1 MLYAAT
7 CLCFVYFMHRYHSS
21 TRNPTTPWED
31 CLRGDCEH
39 SGNLGHTIYCFCLT
53 CNDHTH
59 VSSGTSDGCF
69 YHQLS
74 PCQCPRHHLLLSI
87 PARLTQHILSGKF
100 VEMHDW
106 LMDNM
111 ALHDQLDSVQDPSLN
126 VTTTGADVPSLIS
139 WVFCFVTYM
148 SVRTRDCHGN
158 FGPQ

>member
-7 CLCFVYFMHRYHSS
+7 CLCFLYFMLRYHLS

-31 CLRGDCEH
+31 CLCGDCEH

-111 ALHDQLDSVQDPSLN
+111 ALHDQLESVQVN
-126 VTTTGADVPSLIS
+126 VTTTGAPRARLQDVPSLIS
-139 WVFCFVTYM
+139 WVFCFVAYGSFHMKSPTL
-148 SVRTRDCHGN
+148 
-158 FGPQ
+158 